1 MVMNEKEILIELL
14 KFNELQLKLLA
25 EQINVNGVEVSQNT
39 IDLVNRISL
48 MASNIAEELR
58 EGHNVSTD
66 ELIEI
71 LEKL

>member
-1 MVMNEKEILIELL
+1 MTEKEILIELL
-14 KFNELQLKLLA
+14 KLHELQLKLLA

-48 MASNIAEELR
+48 MTSNIAEELR